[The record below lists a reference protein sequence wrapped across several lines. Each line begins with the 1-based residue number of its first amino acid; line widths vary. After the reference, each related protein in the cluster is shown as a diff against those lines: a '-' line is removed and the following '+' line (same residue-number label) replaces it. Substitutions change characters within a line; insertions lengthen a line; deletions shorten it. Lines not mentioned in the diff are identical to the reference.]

1 VTLVRG
7 FGIFVCCLRL
17 KRITSNNSMLIFR
30 EMGLILMNE
39 IVWIA
44 WETRSNNLEVGSH
57 LSISLKAEG
66 N

>member
-1 VTLVRG
+1 
-7 FGIFVCCLRL
+7 
-17 KRITSNNSMLIFR
+17 MLIFR

>member
-1 VTLVRG
+1 MLV
-7 FGIFVCCLRL
+7 
-17 KRITSNNSMLIFR
+17 FR

-44 WETRSNNLEVGSH
+44 WEERSNSLEVGNH
-57 LSISLKAEG
+57 IRISLKAEE